1 MRYNEENILVEEVIT
16 MKRKRFV
23 ALAMIFTL
31 LASFL
36 AACSSNAEEI
46 TVTLIIT
53 AGEDEIFNGPIKLN
67 YENPTVLML
76 IQEAAI
82 LYEFDIT
89 LNERGDS
96 IKSIKEYNDYKD
108 ENNID
113 HFWEYKINGVLPEN
127 TTGGKANAQPIADGD
142 VIEYVYSTFDPAT
155 IAK

>member
-1 MRYNEENILVEEVIT
+1 MKNKKLVVL
-16 MKRKRFV
+16 
-23 ALAMIFTL
+23 ALIFAM
-31 LASFL
+31 LANFL
-36 AACSSNAEEI
+36 VSCTSNAEEI

-53 AGEDEIFNGPIKLN
+53 AGEDEIFNDNIKLS

-89 LNERGDS
+89 LNDRGDS
-96 IKSIKEYNDYKD
+96 IKSIKQYTDYKD

-127 TTGGKANAQPIADGD
+127 TTGGKANAQPIVDGD
-142 VIEYVYSTFDPAT
+142 VIEYVYSTFDPASV
-155 IAK
+155 A